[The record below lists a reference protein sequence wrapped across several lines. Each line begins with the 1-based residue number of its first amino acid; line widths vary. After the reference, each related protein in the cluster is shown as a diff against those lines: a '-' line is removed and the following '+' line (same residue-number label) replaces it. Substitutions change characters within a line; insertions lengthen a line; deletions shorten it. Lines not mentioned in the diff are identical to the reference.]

1 MYVLHGGDHF
11 TVAWVP
17 LPAKE
22 RFEAR
27 VAPRA
32 SVERCSAHSN
42 HKTASVDGA
51 VLIRPVFNHP

>member
-11 TVAWVP
+11 TVAWIP

-32 SVERCSAHSN
+32 SV
-42 HKTASVDGA
+42 DGA
-51 VLIRPVFNHP
+51 VLIRPVLSHP